1 MKLVLLDAKTLGD
14 DLDLTPLKRFG
25 ELVIYP
31 TTSKDEI
38 LERIRD
44 ADIVI
49 TNKVI
54 LNRETLMMAPKLK
67 LICIT
72 ATGMNNIDL
81 KASKGMGIEVKNVA
95 NYSTSSVAQHTFAI
109 LFYLLEQLN
118 YYDEFVKS
126 GKWAKSKLFTNLDRP
141 FSEIENKKWGIIG
154 LGAIGQK
161 VASLATSFGA
171 NVSYYSTSKNPHS
184 DTYPHKDLKELLSS
198 SDIISIHAPL
208 NENTKDLIS
217 KEELSLLK
225 ERAILINV
233 GRGGIVDEE
242 ALAKALD
249 EREFYAGLDVTS
261 IEPLPADSPLLNIK
275 YKDRLLITPHIAWT
289 SIEARRRLLD
299 GVVRNIKEFLE
310 RGK

>member
-14 DLDLTPLKRFG
+14 DLDLTPLERFG
-25 ELVIYP
+25 KLVIYP
-31 TTSKDEI
+31 TTSKDET

-81 KASKGMGIEVKNVA
+81 KASKELKIEVKNVA
-95 NYSTSSVAQHTFAI
+95 NYSTSSVAQHTFAM

-126 GKWAKSKLFTNLDRP
+126 SKWAKSKLFTNLDRP

-233 GRGGIVDEE
+233 GRGGIIDEE

-261 IEPLPADSPLLNIK
+261 IEPLPIDSPLLNIK
-275 YKDRLLITPHIAWT
+275 HKDRLLITPHIAWT